1 MITLKEL
8 GDIMENICPLAVS
21 EACKALGMHDNSGL
35 IVSRKGGVH
44 KIAFSL
50 DLSEK
55 VVEEAAKSGCD
66 CVITHHPAIYY
77 GLMRI
82 GEDSAAGAA
91 VAAAVAK
98 GMAVFSQ
105 HLNLDLAPG
114 GIDDMMAYGLGA
126 VEFTALSSP
135 CAGAGYGK
143 AFEIPPVSLGEFAE
157 RVKVKFGTEKLVVY
171 GDPDRRIEKVASFCG
186 AGGDEAA
193 EHKDAADVFVT
204 SDAPHHVIR
213 EIVENGKALLL
224 LPHYAAENYGFKAFF
239 AKMKGL
245 LAGRAET
252 EYFEDGR
259 YL

>member
-1 MITLKEL
+1 M
-8 GDIMENICPLAVS
+8 
-21 EACKALGMHDNSGL
+21 
-35 IVSRKGGVH
+35 
-44 KIAFSL
+44 
-50 DLSEK
+50 
-55 VVEEAAKSGCD
+55 
-66 CVITHHPAIYY
+66 
-77 GLMRI
+77 
-82 GEDSAAGAA
+82 
-91 VAAAVAK
+91 
-98 GMAVFSQ
+98 
-105 HLNLDLAPG
+105 
-114 GIDDMMAYGLGA
+114 
-126 VEFTALSSP
+126 
-135 CAGAGYGK
+135 
-143 AFEIPPVSLGEFAE
+143 
-157 RVKVKFGTEKLVVY
+157 Y